1 MKSLLNLDFFFGI
14 FGNKD
19 GPNIK
24 NDASNRDEY
33 YGNNTARSS
42 IQTDLIDIIGYHRIP
57 LIDIIGYHRTFIF
70 QSYRSKKFKYS
81 EHCPNNRKNDD
92 YNCQTNVNQHGF
104 SITGVGTKG

>member
-42 IQTDLIDIIGYHRIP
+42 IQTDLIDIIG
-57 LIDIIGYHRTFIF
+57 GRTFIF

>member
-33 YGNNTARSS
+33 YGNNNARSS
-42 IQTDLIDIIGYHRIP
+42 IQTDFIDIIG
-57 LIDIIGYHRTFIF
+57 GRTFIF
-70 QSYRSKKFKYS
+70 QSYRSKKIKYS

-104 SITGVGTKG
+104 SITGMGTKG